1 MESPL
6 LRQPQPQ
13 ARRAPAAVAALAVA
27 AVALLSLAS
36 LNVHARPFLLQV
48 GEDPEYAA
56 ANGEKCWMC
65 PCCAGCESSGA
76 ARAAGCSAPGAKTA
90 RKEAPVNAAK
100 TSRKQAT
107 LHSVAD
113 AEPQAAA
120 VAARV
125 QAAAKPAAK
134 PKQVAQAAK
143 TAEVGQVK
151 SSGNFQHDDGSLF
164 GKGTFKSAE
173 AAPRRIA
180 HRSKLGSAPQQ
191 DNDEAGNH
199 SDKARPIS
207 SNNNRL
213 KDSVD
218 IFEDGSYL
226 SPHKYHRSHLTKK
239 MGKNFEEDV
248 IAPWFTGPDSFGKRT
263 TFKGDGTI
271 KTLHH
276 YSNIRTDPLGLFA
289 QNPTDEEPWYF
300 AEGKHWDNTS
310 PETKGFS
317 HGEDWSKLGNFLPLL
332 EGWSERERERE

>member
-151 SSGNFQHDDGSLF
+151 SSGNYSQDKLVTWKCSMSKERPLLRWPQKETRYTEWCVQSLNQLQNNRWLGQRTGQDNNAVQRLVICVCPTVVPASRSIRSCMGSL
-164 GKGTFKSAE
+164 KEVLT
-173 AAPRRIA
+173 
-180 HRSKLGSAPQQ
+180 
-191 DNDEAGNH
+191 
-199 SDKARPIS
+199 
-207 SNNNRL
+207 RL
-213 KDSVD
+213 
-218 IFEDGSYL
+218 
-226 SPHKYHRSHLTKK
+226 
-239 MGKNFEEDV
+239 
-248 IAPWFTGPDSFGKRT
+248 
-263 TFKGDGTI
+263 
-271 KTLHH
+271 
-276 YSNIRTDPLGLFA
+276 
-289 QNPTDEEPWYF
+289 
-300 AEGKHWDNTS
+300 
-310 PETKGFS
+310 
-317 HGEDWSKLGNFLPLL
+317 
-332 EGWSERERERE
+332 